1 MSSCVLVNVVRS
13 RRCFRVLP
21 AAHMHET
28 PVFITCANFGEDTV
42 FTVVCLCL
50 SVCLSVGRMT
60 QSHCCICTN
69 WGTMCIREEP
79 TNDYLCVESVWNNIQ
94 DILSY
99 IY

>member
-1 MSSCVLVNVVRS
+1 MLSVLVAAS
-13 RRCFRVLP
+13 ACYLRRTCTKRLCLGLLP
-21 AAHMHET
+21 AQILVRT
-28 PVFITCANFGEDTV
+28 LFSLLSV
-42 FTVVCLCL
+42 CL

-94 DILSY
+94 DILAY

>member
-42 FTVVCLCL
+42 FTVVCL
-50 SVCLSVGRMT
+50 SVCLFVCR
-60 QSHCCICTN
+60 Q
-69 WGTMCIREEP
+69 
-79 TNDYLCVESVWNNIQ
+79 NDSKSLLYLH
-94 DILSY
+94 
-99 IY
+99 